1 MVRFSEYQNCAHMIM
16 VALITKQAHRA
27 EGLNMYSP
35 IDSINDGQLTCQYRQ
50 FAYMRSVNWQ

>member
-1 MVRFSEYQNCAHMIM
+1 M